1 MQFKRWR
8 MLSTAWFLFY
18 KVGSSVKDFSRKEKF
33 RILHSCYSEKKFSK
47 LYFYLSFNIN
57 IELTNNYITDDFEI
71 NKKNLTIR
79 CYFWIFL
86 ALKVK
91 NSSFL
96 NGSVINIKNA
106 VITKMSLRDLSYER
120 DWYKQCKYKS
130 CNKYGNFYVHE
141 HYFLRSFIITITIK
155 YF

>member
-1 MQFKRWR
+1 MT
-8 MLSTAWFLFY
+8 L
-18 KVGSSVKDFSRKEKF
+18 
-33 RILHSCYSEKKFSK
+33 K
-47 LYFYLSFNIN
+47 L
-57 IELTNNYITDDFEI
+57 T
-71 NKKNLTIR
+71 KKNLTIR

-130 CNKYGNFYVHE
+130 FNKYGNFYVHE